1 MANIGR
7 GISGKENTV
16 AEAWKAKVTR
26 ASEAG
31 SCTRSWRKRL
41 LLLANSD
48 IRNYFS
54 LIFLLEMLCTLWWSM
69 GY

>member
-1 MANIGR
+1 MADIGR
-7 GISGKENTV
+7 GISGKETAV
-16 AEAWKAKVTR
+16 AESWKAKVIR

-31 SCTRSWRKRL
+31 SGTRNWRKRL

-54 LIFLLEMLCTLWWSM
+54 LIFLLEMHCTLWWSM
-69 GY
+69 GH